1 MRTAVPP
8 RDIAATV
15 SAQALLRT
23 GWAAAAVLLVLSAVI
38 LVDLAAIDDN
48 LNELWAPFGSLLIVL
63 IFLILLAQRP
73 NSARGTLYLVVGL
86 IGCFLYQWFVLR
98 DLAVYS
104 DDDVFLINRIAIT
117 LVLVGS
123 VGKKLITGV
132 WWVLVGLIA
141 ATASTLLAQIA
152 AGVPLNPGWGPTISA
167 VVYIALIVSL
177 DRIRV
182 SRRYRMP
189 DFDKLEVET
198 TRLTG
203 QRQLQEHAA
212 ALVHD
217 TVLSDLDAIAHRT
230 GPLDDR
236 ATGRIRRDLAALES
250 AVLGDSD
257 HGREHNPSR
266 LRDDLLEVVRDAQWK
281 GLTVEVTGD
290 SSLQIDLDDNR
301 REAVSGALYAALE
314 NTLRHA
320 ESSGAYVDFRS
331 TDTEFTVMIVDNGVG
346 FDPDSVGADRLG
358 LRGSIHGRIQAVGG
372 HVRVWSATG
381 AGTSVVVTVPRQT
394 NPRDES

>member
-189 DFDKLEVET
+189 DFDKLEV
-198 TRLTG
+198 
-203 QRQLQEHAA
+203 
-212 ALVHD
+212 
-217 TVLSDLDAIAHRT
+217 
-230 GPLDDR
+230 
-236 ATGRIRRDLAALES
+236 
-250 AVLGDSD
+250 
-257 HGREHNPSR
+257 
-266 LRDDLLEVVRDAQWK
+266 
-281 GLTVEVTGD
+281 
-290 SSLQIDLDDNR
+290 
-301 REAVSGALYAALE
+301 
-314 NTLRHA
+314 
-320 ESSGAYVDFRS
+320 
-331 TDTEFTVMIVDNGVG
+331 
-346 FDPDSVGADRLG
+346 
-358 LRGSIHGRIQAVGG
+358 
-372 HVRVWSATG
+372 
-381 AGTSVVVTVPRQT
+381 
-394 NPRDES
+394 

>member
-23 GWAAAAVLLVLSAVI
+23 GWAAAAMLLVLSVVI
-38 LVDLAAIDDN
+38 LIDLAAIDRVLD
-48 LNELWAPFGSLLIVL
+48 ELWAPFGSLVIVL
-63 IFLILLAQRP
+63 VALVLLALKP
-73 NSARGTLYLVVGL
+73 NWTRGVFYLGVGF
-86 IGCFLYQWFVLR
+86 IGGFLYQWLVLR
-98 DLAVYS
+98 DLAAYS
-104 DDDVFLINRIAIT
+104 EDDVFLINRIAIA

-123 VGKKLITGV
+123 VGTKLITGV
-132 WWVLVGLIA
+132 WWVLAGLAA
-141 ATASTLLAQIA
+141 ATSSTLLAQFA
-152 AGVPLNPGWGPTISA
+152 TGLPLSPGWGPTIAA

-230 GPLDDR
+230 GPLDER
-236 ATGRIRRDLAALES
+236 ATSRIRRDVATLEA
-250 AVLGDSD
+250 AVLDD
-257 HGREHNPSR
+257 TDEERNRESSR
-266 LRDDLLEVVRDAQWK
+266 VRDDLLEVVREAQWK
-281 GLTVEVTGD
+281 GLTVEITGD
-290 SSLQIDLDDNR
+290 NSLDIELDDAR
-301 REAVSGALYAALE
+301 RNAVSGALFAALE
-314 NTLRHA
+314 NTLNHSQ
-320 ESSGAYVDFRS
+320 SSEAYVDFRS
-331 TDTEFTVMIVDNGVG
+331 TDTEFTVMIVDSGIG
-346 FDPDSVGADRLG
+346 FDPERVASDRLG
-358 LRGSIHGRIQAVGG
+358 MRQSIHGRIEAVGG
-372 HVRVWSATG
+372 TVRVWSAAG
-381 AGTSVVVTVPRQT
+381 AGTSVVVTVPRQHAAEAT
-394 NPRDES
+394 P